1 MCNRTQSLFKQKSF
15 LDIINH
21 TYVQMPRKKICTN
34 AIMSKVTKRLQAFG
48 RGTSHQEDDE
58 RKDRKNRTNM
68 QVVDKKYWPYF
79 KNAAQLT

>member
-1 MCNRTQSLFKQKSF
+1 MCNKTQSF

-34 AIMSKVTKRLQAFG
+34 AIMSKVTKRLQALG

>member
-1 MCNRTQSLFKQKSF
+1 
-15 LDIINH
+15 
-21 TYVQMPRKKICTN
+21 
-34 AIMSKVTKRLQAFG
+34 MSKVTKRLQALG

-79 KNAAQLT
+79 KNAAQMT

>member
-1 MCNRTQSLFKQKSF
+1 MCNKTQSLFKQKSF
-15 LDIINH
+15 LDIIKH
-21 TYVQMPRKKICTN
+21 AYVQMPRKEICTN
-34 AIMSKVTKRLQAFG
+34 AIMSKVTKRLQALG

-68 QVVDKKYWPYF
+68 QVVGKKYWPYF

>member
-1 MCNRTQSLFKQKSF
+1 MCNKTQSLFKQKSF

-21 TYVQMPRKKICTN
+21 TYVQMPKKICTN
-34 AIMSKVTKRLQAFG
+34 AIMSKVTKRLQALR

-68 QVVDKKYWPYF
+68 QVVDKKYWLYF
-79 KNAAQLT
+79 KNAVQLT